1 MLGALPVGLRF
12 EEAVRITDA
21 GLSSQR
27 QLAGLW
33 RRRQVIELDY
43 ARSLARLSVTGKA
56 ALQNINSSS
65 RPSSPST
72 ASTSTSP
79 PTPLLQQL
87 HSKDG
92 GGSGPADGGVRQAL
106 EAAVDSMQAEAKSHE
121 NYSHELAFAA
131 SGLLVGVQD
140 MESTRKKLAAN
151 YAASERDMHEA
162 HVTLKKTQQ
171 LAAAAEREYAEAA
184 RALARTKHS
193 AKLKESALAK
203 SRARTEALSAK
214 ASTVAEQL
222 AGLEM
227 GCDRLR

>member
-72 ASTSTSP
+72 LTASTSTSP

-121 NYSHELAFAA
+121 NVIYLKYFAKRKRFQNRTIFKNGTPTPHLHSYYF
-131 SGLLVGVQD
+131 SGLFFWWSLLLYGP
-140 MESTRKKLAAN
+140 STSTAAL
-151 YAASERDMHEA
+151 H
-162 HVTLKKTQQ
+162 
-171 LAAAAEREYAEAA
+171 AEC
-184 RALARTKHS
+184 S
-193 AKLKESALAK
+193 VWN
-203 SRARTEALSAK
+203 K
-214 ASTVAEQL
+214 AVV
-222 AGLEM
+222 
-227 GCDRLR
+227 

>member
-72 ASTSTSP
+72 LTASSSTSP

-121 NYSHELAFAA
+121 NVIYLKYFAKHHFSEWNA
-131 SGLLVGVQD
+131 HPHLHSYYFSGLFFWWSLLLYGP
-140 MESTRKKLAAN
+140 STSTAAL
-151 YAASERDMHEA
+151 H
-162 HVTLKKTQQ
+162 
-171 LAAAAEREYAEAA
+171 AEC
-184 RALARTKHS
+184 S
-193 AKLKESALAK
+193 VWN
-203 SRARTEALSAK
+203 K
-214 ASTVAEQL
+214 AVV
-222 AGLEM
+222 
-227 GCDRLR
+227 

>member
-72 ASTSTSP
+72 LTASSSP

-121 NYSHELAFAA
+121 NVIYLKYFAKHHFSEWNA
-131 SGLLVGVQD
+131 QTPFAPVLFLWSLLLVV
-140 MESTRKKLAAN
+140 SATVWPVN
-151 YAASERDMHEA
+151 VYCCI
-162 HVTLKKTQQ
+162 
-171 LAAAAEREYAEAA
+171 A
-184 RALARTKHS
+184 R
-193 AKLKESALAK
+193 
-203 SRARTEALSAK
+203 
-214 ASTVAEQL
+214 
-222 AGLEM
+222 
-227 GCDRLR
+227 